1 MKNKGAGTTRD
12 TIDRDAK
19 TNTWIQQLQLTC
31 RALKMRIKI
40 TNVLRNRIWFWRYNI
55 SCSRFSRCQ
64 NWKMI
69 WQIVKFHTTF
79 KNRPRQITTNYFQNS
94 KNKLRLYLRSR
105 IWILNFRSITM
116 LTHNIICGNFTNIYP
131 WCRIMRVTLFTHN
144 NQKN

>member
-40 TNVLRNRIWFWRYNI
+40 TNVLRNQIWFWRYNI

-69 WQIVKFHTTF
+69 WQIVKIHTTF

-94 KNKLRLYLRSR
+94 KNKLFVCLFGNWMNRGLICNAQWIPTNCEKQQKHATRIPLR
-105 IWILNFRSITM
+105 
-116 LTHNIICGNFTNIYP
+116 H
-131 WCRIMRVTLFTHN
+131 H
-144 NQKN
+144 